1 MEHVS
6 IFLYRYPCSQSV
18 RGEGGVAP
26 QISHWD
32 AERIKRLCAV
42 TLTPAEHLCFAKIR
56 FLAVGG
62 ATAPREKPGPEPG
75 EANPQPPHVRSEH
88 NAFPIMTQED

>member
-1 MEHVS
+1 MEHACM
-6 IFLYRYPCSQSV
+6 FLHRFPCSQSV

-56 FLAVGG
+56 FSAVGG
-62 ATAPREKPGPEPG
+62 ATAPGEEARPRAWGIEP
-75 EANPQPPHVRSEH
+75 PTTPCQK
-88 NAFPIMTQED
+88 

>member
-1 MEHVS
+1 M
-6 IFLYRYPCSQSV
+6 FLHRFPGSQSV

-42 TLTPAEHLCFAKIR
+42 TLTPTEHLCFAKIR
-56 FLAVGG
+56 FGLWAE
-62 ATAPREKPGPEPG
+62 PQHLEPGPEPG
-75 EANPQPPHVRSEH
+75 KSNPQPPHVRSEH